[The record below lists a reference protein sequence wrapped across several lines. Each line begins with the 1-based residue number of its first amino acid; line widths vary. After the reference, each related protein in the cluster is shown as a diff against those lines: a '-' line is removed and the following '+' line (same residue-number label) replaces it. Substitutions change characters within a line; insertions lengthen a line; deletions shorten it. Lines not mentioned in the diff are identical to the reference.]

1 MTDRAGD
8 RAGQHRTARMRKP
21 IPLWLV
27 LVGGAIVVVGVPIQA
42 FTIAAYVRGAGEGA
56 IDAHLMGSFFVHV
69 GQLLIVVGAIWA
81 WWGRWTQTLLA
92 ATFLAL
98 GVAQLAFLGDTG
110 RPGGWVN
117 GLHGFLALVILL
129 AGGWYATRAW
139 SGLRTRELEIAI
151 PTIES
156 A

>member
-1 MTDRAGD
+1 MTDRAHD
-8 RAGQHRTARMRKP
+8 PAGRRGTTRLTL
-21 IPLWLV
+21 PLWLV
-27 LVGGAIVVVGVPIQA
+27 LVGGAIVIVGVPIQA

-92 ATFLAL
+92 VAFLVLA
-98 GVAQLAFLGDTG
+98 VAQLAFLGDTG
-110 RPGGWVN
+110 RSGGWVN

-139 SGLRTRELEIAI
+139 SELRTREREAI
-151 PTIES
+151 PTME
-156 A
+156 AA